1 MAAETTSLELRD
13 VTFAYG
19 GVSALDGC
27 SLTVSRQS
35 ITGLVGPN
43 GAGKSTLVE
52 VVCGALRP
60 HAGQVLFDGRNIGGL
75 TRSTV
80 ARLGVIRTFQISKQF
95 ATLPVIENMLIAAP
109 GQLGEM
115 PLRAI
120 LWRKSWMRQ
129 EEELRT
135 RARELLE
142 WIGMGGTEL
151 QAAGTLSGGQRRL
164 LDIARALMGSPKLL
178 LLDEPTA
185 GVYPVMAKLIAQ
197 RLRELPAL
205 GVTVLLI
212 AHDMEFIEGTC
223 DEVIAMAQGRVLT
236 RGTMAFVRKSP
247 ELLRAYLG
255 S

>member
-1 MAAETTSLELRD
+1 MVAKTTSLELRD

-19 GVSALDGC
+19 GIKALDNC
-27 SLTVSRQS
+27 SLTVERQT

-43 GAGKSTLVE
+43 GAGKSTLIE

-60 HAGQVLFDGRNIGGL
+60 HKGKVVFDGKDIGGL
-75 TRSTV
+75 ARNKV

-120 LWRKSWMRQ
+120 LYRRGWVRQ
-129 EEELRT
+129 EEELRV
-135 RARELLE
+135 RARALLE
-142 WIGMGGTEL
+142 WIGMSGTEL
-151 QAAGTLSGGQRRL
+151 QPAGTLSGGQRRL
-164 LDIARALMGSPKLL
+164 LDIARALMGKPKLL

-197 RLRELPAL
+197 RLRELPSL

-236 RGTMAFVRKSP
+236 RGTMAFVRESP
-247 ELLRAYLG
+247 ELLQAYLG
-255 S
+255 G